1 MKKLQD
7 LTIKDAFMFAAV
19 MSDAEQCKL
28 LLALILEMDILE
40 VDVVAEKSLSYHPEY
55 HGVRLDV
62 LAEERG
68 MHRRFNVEMQVKT
81 ETALSKRSRYYH
93 AQMDMDALLTA
104 HTYHRLPH
112 TNLIS
117 NSQYHPKPDQFY
129 RYTARNMIYETNNL
143 KADGNHT
150 IILSTKG
157 KNLNDVPIQ
166 LVNFLEYVGQDTDN
180 VKTDDAYLR
189 LLQER
194 VKSIKQDRDWEGRY
208 MLLQEM
214 MSEERMAGRKEG
226 LEIGRQEGLEAGRRE
241 SLDKMNQLIILLS
254 EQNRKDD
261 IIKAANNKEFQEELF
276 REFHL

>member
-93 AQMDMDALLTA
+93 AQMDMDALLTGES
-104 HTYHRLPH
+104 YDRLPD
-112 TNLIS
+112 TYVIFICDFD
-117 NSQYHPKPDQFY
+117 PFGDQLY
-129 RYTARNMIYETNNL
+129 RYTARNMIYETNKL
-143 KADGNHT
+143 LADGNHT

-194 VKSIKQDRDWEGRY
+194 VKSIKQDRDWEGKY

-226 LEIGRQEGLEAGRRE
+226 LEIGRRE
-241 SLDKMNQLIILLS
+241 SLDKMNQL
-254 EQNRKDD
+254 
-261 IIKAANNKEFQEELF
+261 LF
-276 REFHL
+276 FYQSRIEKMTL

>member
-1 MKKLQD
+1 
-7 LTIKDAFMFAAV
+7 
-19 MSDAEQCKL
+19 
-28 LLALILEMDILE
+28 
-40 VDVVAEKSLSYHPEY
+40 
-55 HGVRLDV
+55 
-62 LAEERG
+62 
-68 MHRRFNVEMQVKT
+68 
-81 ETALSKRSRYYH
+81 
-93 AQMDMDALLTA
+93 MDMDALLIGES
-104 HTYHRLPH
+104 YDRLPD
-112 TNLIS
+112 TYVIFICDFD
-117 NSQYHPKPDQFY
+117 PFGDQLY
-129 RYTARNMIYETNNL
+129 RYTARNMIYETNKL
-143 KADGNHT
+143 LADGNHT

-157 KNLNDVPIQ
+157 KNLNDVPRQ

-241 SLDKMNQLIILLS
+241 SLDKMNELIILLS

-261 IIKAANNKEFQEELF
+261 IIKAANNKEFQEQLF

>member
-68 MHRRFNVEMQVKT
+68 MNRRFNVEMQVKT

-93 AQMDMDALLTA
+93 AQMDMDALLTGES
-104 HTYHRLPH
+104 YDRLPD
-112 TNLIS
+112 TYVIFICDFD
-117 NSQYHPKPDQFY
+117 PFGDQLY
-129 RYTARNMIYETNNL
+129 RYTARNMIYETNKL
-143 KADGNHT
+143 LADGNHT

-194 VKSIKQDRDWEGRY
+194 VKSIKQDRDWEGKY

-226 LEIGRQEGLEAGRRE
+226 LEIGRRE

-261 IIKAANNKEFQEELF
+261 IIKAANNKEFQEQLF

>member
-1 MKKLQD
+1 MLATKILR
-7 LTIKDAFMFAAV
+7 TIWIA
-19 MSDAEQCKL
+19 
-28 LLALILEMDILE
+28 
-40 VDVVAEKSLSYHPEY
+40 HT
-55 HGVRLDV
+55 
-62 LAEERG
+62 
-68 MHRRFNVEMQVKT
+68 N
-81 ETALSKRSRYYH
+81 YH
-93 AQMDMDALLTA
+93 AQMDMDALLIGES
-104 HTYHRLPH
+104 YDRLPD
-112 TNLIS
+112 TYVIFICDFD
-117 NSQYHPKPDQFY
+117 PFGDQLY
-129 RYTARNMIYETNNL
+129 RYTARNMIYETNKL
-143 KADGNHT
+143 LADGNHT

-166 LVNFLEYVGQDTDN
+166 LVNFLGYVGQDTDN
-180 VKTDDAYLR
+180 VETDDAYLR

-241 SLDKMNQLIILLS
+241 SLDKMNELIILLS

-261 IIKAANNKEFQEELF
+261 IIKAANNKEFQEQLF